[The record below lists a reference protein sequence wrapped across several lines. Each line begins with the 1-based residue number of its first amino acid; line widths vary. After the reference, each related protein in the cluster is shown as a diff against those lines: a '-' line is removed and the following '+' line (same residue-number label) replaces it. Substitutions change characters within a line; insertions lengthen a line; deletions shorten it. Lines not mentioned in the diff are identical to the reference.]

1 MFIKLNVNK
10 SAGVDTL
17 GPRILKIAAGIITK
31 PITSMINMSI
41 FTGVFPEKLKT
52 AKVTPI
58 YKKGDKSDPGNYRP
72 ISILP
77 TISKL
82 FERHITT
89 QMYDYLKENDLL
101 MKEQSG
107 FRKSHSCQTA
117 LTKLTEKWI
126 TDIDNGNMTGVSL
139 LDFRKAFD
147 LVNHKIL
154 IDKMKYYNFTNET
167 LNWLESYLSNRTQ
180 TVHIGN
186 VSSNL
191 SAITC
196 GVPQGSVL
204 GPVLFLL
211 YINDLPLHVK
221 NSILDLFADD
231 ATLHKANNNLL
242 EIERDMNED
251 MDHISAWC
259 KENRM
264 VINESKTKC
273 ILVGARQ
280 KISRLPTTTLSL
292 KVNDKLIDNLTS
304 DKLLGVYIDNY
315 LQFDKHI
322 DEVCK
327 AITQKIALL
336 RRIKKY
342 LGLQHRVLYYN
353 AYILPSIDYCL
364 TIYGNASKSHL
375 DRILKLQKSAA
386 RVIMD
391 APPDTP
397 SQPLFDELD
406 WLNIYDRCIFNKRV
420 LLFKIFNNQA
430 PSYLLDLFSE
440 TSNSNYQLRSI
451 TDRDLSIPRHKTEFY
466 KRSLQYSGVI
476 LWNELPTHIRLSNS
490 LPTFK
495 NSLKPKTQKG
505 KRFLEHREPKIFENV
520 KKTLFLKGGNT
531 HVTVSQ
537 ALKELYLLK
546 KQDAV
551 MYKRKN
557 ILRPFEDETPLE
569 FFAKKSDASLFLFG
583 SHSKK
588 RPNNLVLGRMFDFH
602 VLDMIEL
609 GIDKFTSMSEIEGNK
624 CPVGTKPCLM
634 FAGEAFDT
642 DIEYQRLK
650 NLLIDFFR
658 GPVVEQVRLS
668 GLEHTVMITA
678 ADGKIFIRNYKIL
691 MKKSGCKTPR
701 IELENMGPSL
711 DLVMRRTKLA
721 SDDFYKRALKQPIT
735 AKPRKK
741 KNISQDA
748 FGSKLGRIHMQK
760 QDLGKLQTRKM
771 KGLKRQKG
779 DNEKTDSEEPT
790 QKRKKSN
797 KEAD

>member
-1 MFIKLNVNK
+1 
-10 SAGVDTL
+10 
-17 GPRILKIAAGIITK
+17 
-31 PITSMINMSI
+31 MSI

-406 WLNIYDRCIFNKRV
+406 WLNIYDRCCDVCGGDHPTEACPELGLETTGFEDATATRARLTLPYFAEAVTFTDGEVGVIANANIPRKSQFGPFEAKKTTHEFSDEGLFILKILVRDGTCVSLDTTDENECNWMSLIRAAPTQGNDNLNVTYSSIVNIRLQGSLCQHSCKLTRFPRV
-420 LLFKIFNNQA
+420 SPAFLPLGC
-430 PSYLLDLFSE
+430 LFSDMG
-440 TSNSNYQLRSI
+440 SN
-451 TDRDLSIPRHKTEFY
+451 
-466 KRSLQYSGVI
+466 
-476 LWNELPTHIRLSNS
+476 
-490 LPTFK
+490 
-495 NSLKPKTQKG
+495 
-505 KRFLEHREPKIFENV
+505 
-520 KKTLFLKGGNT
+520 
-531 HVTVSQ
+531 
-537 ALKELYLLK
+537 
-546 KQDAV
+546 
-551 MYKRKN
+551 
-557 ILRPFEDETPLE
+557 
-569 FFAKKSDASLFLFG
+569 
-583 SHSKK
+583 
-588 RPNNLVLGRMFDFH
+588 
-602 VLDMIEL
+602 
-609 GIDKFTSMSEIEGNK
+609 
-624 CPVGTKPCLM
+624 
-634 FAGEAFDT
+634 
-642 DIEYQRLK
+642 
-650 NLLIDFFR
+650 
-658 GPVVEQVRLS
+658 
-668 GLEHTVMITA
+668 
-678 ADGKIFIRNYKIL
+678 
-691 MKKSGCKTPR
+691 
-701 IELENMGPSL
+701 
-711 DLVMRRTKLA
+711 
-721 SDDFYKRALKQPIT
+721 
-735 AKPRKK
+735 
-741 KNISQDA
+741 
-748 FGSKLGRIHMQK
+748 
-760 QDLGKLQTRKM
+760 
-771 KGLKRQKG
+771 
-779 DNEKTDSEEPT
+779 
-790 QKRKKSN
+790 
-797 KEAD
+797 

>member
-1 MFIKLNVNK
+1 MSDHYPVCFTRRLPKLEKKKKHLEIIYRDFKNFDEKKFLQDLCSAPFFKVNEKENVNDALDLFYDIFLQILDRHAKLVTKRVKTQTKPVWLTPEINEARYNRDYFHHKKDIQNFKKWRNKVIELIKEAKINYYSVAVENNHNTGDIWRSMKQLIPKGSHSLPNKLNDGQTTAESTSEIVNLFNKFYTELSDNIITDSFNEPINTFDKLKCFTESKLLPSQLFEIQPATEEEVFNLLNKLNVNK
-10 SAGVDTL
+10 SAGIDTL

-58 YKKGDKSDPGNYRP
+58 YKKGDKSDPSNYRP

-221 NSILDLFADD
+221 NSRLDLFADD

-406 WLNIYDRCIFNKRV
+406 WLNIYDRCIFNKGV

-451 TDRDLSIPRHKTEFY
+451 TDRHLSIPRHKTEFY

-476 LWNELPTHIRLSNS
+476 LLNELPTHIRLSNS

-495 NSLKPKTQKG
+495 NSL
-505 KRFLEHREPKIFENV
+505 
-520 KKTLFLKGGNT
+520 LKY
-531 HVTVSQ
+531 
-537 ALKELYLLK
+537 LKE
-546 KQDAV
+546 
-551 MYKRKN
+551 KR
-557 ILRPFEDETPLE
+557 
-569 FFAKKSDASLFLFG
+569 
-583 SHSKK
+583 
-588 RPNNLVLGRMFDFH
+588 NNTNV
-602 VLDMIEL
+602 
-609 GIDKFTSMSEIEGNK
+609 
-624 CPVGTKPCLM
+624 
-634 FAGEAFDT
+634 
-642 DIEYQRLK
+642 
-650 NLLIDFFR
+650 
-658 GPVVEQVRLS
+658 
-668 GLEHTVMITA
+668 
-678 ADGKIFIRNYKIL
+678 
-691 MKKSGCKTPR
+691 
-701 IELENMGPSL
+701 
-711 DLVMRRTKLA
+711 
-721 SDDFYKRALKQPIT
+721 
-735 AKPRKK
+735 
-741 KNISQDA
+741 
-748 FGSKLGRIHMQK
+748 
-760 QDLGKLQTRKM
+760 
-771 KGLKRQKG
+771 
-779 DNEKTDSEEPT
+779 
-790 QKRKKSN
+790 
-797 KEAD
+797 